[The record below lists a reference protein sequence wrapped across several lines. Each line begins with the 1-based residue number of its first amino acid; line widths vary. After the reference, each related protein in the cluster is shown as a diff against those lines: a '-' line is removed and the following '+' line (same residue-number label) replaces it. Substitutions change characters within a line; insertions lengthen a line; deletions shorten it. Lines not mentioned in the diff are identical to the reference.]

1 MQFKDI
7 KQGQPV
13 FILDKANM
21 ELKQGKVINNAFHLD
36 TNNNLNGNVFT
47 QQSNIMCRDITIE
60 VNGTSSIY
68 VIPEQLETTK
78 AGNTVLSTSQDALIK
93 ELNTTCED
101 AKEKL
106 ANRDYYQMIVD
117 KTPELLVK
125 LNPALKK
132 EQETETRLK
141 AVEGSV
147 SEIKDLVKTLVDKLS

>member
-13 FILDKANM
+13 FILNKSEM
-21 ELKQGKVINNAFHLD
+21 TISQGKVINNVYHID
-36 TNNNLNGNVFT
+36 SNNNYGSSVFT
-47 QQSNIMCRDITIE
+47 QQSNTIYRDVTIE
-60 VNGTSSIY
+60 IGGKSSVY
-68 VIPEQLETTK
+68 VIPELLETTK
-78 AGNTVLSTSQDALIK
+78 AGNIVLSTSSEALIK
-93 ELNTTCED
+93 EVNTICND

-106 ANRDYYQMIVD
+106 ANRDYYQMVVD
-117 KTPELLVK
+117 KTPELLVT

-147 SEIKDLVKTLVDKLS
+147 QEVKDLVKTLVEKLS

>member
-13 FILDKANM
+13 FILDKSEMTIN
-21 ELKQGKVINNAFHLD
+21 QGKVINNVYHVD
-36 TNNNLNGNVFT
+36 SNNGYGSVFT
-47 QQSNIMCRDITIE
+47 QQSNTICRDVTIE
-60 VNGTSSIY
+60 ICGKSSVY
-68 VIPEQLETTK
+68 VIPELLETTK
-78 AGNTVLSTSQDALIK
+78 AGNIVLSTSSEALIK
-93 ELNTTCED
+93 EINAICND

-106 ANRDYYQMIVD
+106 ANRDYYQMVVD
-117 KTPELLVK
+117 KTPELLVT

-147 SEIKDLVKTLVDKLS
+147 QEVKDLVKTLVEKLS